1 MKLSIIIPAYNEE
14 NYLGKCL
21 TATLA
26 EIKKTNREVEVIV
39 VNNASTDNTR
49 AVALVFPGV
58 KVIDE
63 ERKGLTRA
71 RQAGFEAST
80 GDLIANIDADTI
92 IPSGWINKVFKK
104 FEKDQNLVALSGP
117 QAFNDQ
123 SRWFNFAVFLF
134 YSLGYIAYVI
144 NHTLRIGGMLQGGN
158 YILRRS
164 ALEKIGGYDTTIDFY
179 GEDADIAKRI
189 VKEGKVLFTF
199 WLPVYGSSRRLKY
212 EGLLT
217 MGARYG
223 LNYVWMMMFKKP
235 FTKKSIDVR
244 T

>member
-14 NYLGKCL
+14 KFLSKCL
-21 TATLA
+21 DAVFA
-26 EIKKTNREVEVIV
+26 EIKNSAREVEVIV
-39 VNNASTDNTR
+39 VNNASTDNTK
-49 AVALVFPGV
+49 AVALSYPDV

-63 ERKGLTRA
+63 EQKGLTRA
-71 RQAGFEAST
+71 RQAGFLASS
-80 GDLIANIDADTI
+80 GDLIGNIDADTI
-92 IPSGWINKVFKK
+92 IPHGWINKVFKR
-104 FEKDQNLVALSGP
+104 FEKNPQMVALSGP

-123 SRWFNFAVFLF
+123 SRWFNLAVFIF
-134 YSLGYIAYVI
+134 YSLGYIIYLI

-164 ALEKIGGYDTTIDFY
+164 ALEKIGGYDTEIDFY
-179 GEDADIAKRI
+179 GEDADIARRI
-189 VKEGKVLFTF
+189 MKEGKVIFTF
-199 WLPVYGSSRRLKY
+199 WLPVYGSSRRLRY

-223 LNYVWMMMFKKP
+223 LNYIWTMMFKKP
-235 FTKKSIDVR
+235 FTKKSIDIR

>member
-14 NYLGKCL
+14 KYLGKCL
-21 TATLA
+21 DAVLA
-26 EIKKTNREVEVIV
+26 EIKNSQREVEVIV

-49 AVALVFPGV
+49 QLALSYPGV

-63 ERKGLTRA
+63 EKKGLTRA
-71 RQAGFEAST
+71 RQAGFVQST

-92 IPSGWINKVFKK
+92 IPHGWINKVFKR
-104 FEKDQNLVALSGP
+104 FEKHQDLVALSGP

-123 SRWFNFAVFLF
+123 SRWFNLAVFIF
-134 YSLGYIAYVI
+134 YAIGYVFYVI
-144 NHTLRIGGMLQGGN
+144 NHTLKIGGMLQGGN
-158 YILRRS
+158 YILKRT
-164 ALEKIGGYDTTIDFY
+164 ALEKIGGYNTEIDFY
-179 GEDADIAKRI
+179 GEDADIARRM
-189 VKEGKVLFTF
+189 VKEGTVLFTF

-223 LNYVWMMMFKKP
+223 LNYIWTMIFKKP